1 MTAKAAHKAGIWI
14 GVCGEMASEAHLTPL
29 LIGFGMDELS
39 VVTPAVPR
47 IKKAVQ
53 SLDSKDC
60 GEMACDAAGMKDP
73 QEIDKMCRDYAKK
86 HYPELF
92 DV

>member
-1 MTAKAAHKAGIWI
+1 
-14 GVCGEMASEAHLTPL
+14 
-29 LIGFGMDELS
+29 MDELS

-53 SLDSKDC
+53 SLDSTDC